1 MESMVTDPNVTKV
14 IVVSDKRYAEKA
26 DGRKGGVGTESQIT
40 SAEIY
45 NKTDQTKFVAVIS
58 EVDDHGEPYLPRF
71 FVSRV
76 YILMTEAHFATN
88 FEQLLRWIYDKPL
101 YVKRALGNMPA
112 FLREERPASPTRG
125 KAMRAIEII
134 ATEGAVRAPSVSGP
148 SPSIDTYLAS
158 LVAALQ
164 DFYLDSTSPDFPQAV
179 LDNID
184 AFLPYRNEF
193 IEVMM
198 AAAANSSLNIAKSL
212 QRFFERIIPFMSRP
226 ENVTSWRSCDYDNFI
241 FIVHELFLYAASI
254 LLKYERFETLN
265 ELIELRF
272 YCPDLD
278 RAGESMRPYTII
290 QNSMDSLQAKQQELR
305 RISLRADL
313 LKQRNQTSGLD
324 FAELMAADFILFL
337 RAPWL
342 PEGYNRWYPET
353 LIYSTFRFRK
363 PLEVFAR
370 SESKA
375 FFAKLVDRV

>member
-1 MESMVTDPNVTKV
+1 MNLATQLVENGVEVRLDKWDLREGQDAPSYMESMVTDPNVTKV

-26 DGRKGGVGTESQIT
+26 DGRKGGVGTESQIM
-40 SAEIY
+40 SA
-45 NKTDQTKFVAVIS
+45 
-58 EVDDHGEPYLPRF
+58 
-71 FVSRV
+71 
-76 YILMTEAHFATN
+76 
-88 FEQLLRWIYDKPL
+88 
-101 YVKRALGNMPA
+101 
-112 FLREERPASPTRG
+112 
-125 KAMRAIEII
+125 
-134 ATEGAVRAPSVSGP
+134 
-148 SPSIDTYLAS
+148 
-158 LVAALQ
+158 
-164 DFYLDSTSPDFPQAV
+164 
-179 LDNID
+179 
-184 AFLPYRNEF
+184 
-193 IEVMM
+193 
-198 AAAANSSLNIAKSL
+198 NIAKSL

-290 QNSMDSLQAKQQELR
+290 QNSMDSPQAKQQELR

-375 FFAKLVDRV
+375 FFAKLVDGI